1 MMSVWFFRRWFW
13 NFIAWIK
20 FALNKPLKIPVP
32 PVKSSLIEPV
42 PLSQAIAGLPIQNI
56 LVCGPAQIPKDER
69 SAAKSGVYKLQVWLY
84 SAYSAMQKGLPPV
97 DADPLLALKRAYTW
111 LHRSKFEPPELPAE
125 YLASPDLGS
134 LAVRGPYEGY
144 LQACGNDQYE
154 WDLTNLGRFEV
165 HTGLRR
171 LGARVLFRLDPL
183 RRGLQAF
190 QIDTEL
196 GSSRLDDADWEL
208 SKKIALGA
216 VSAHTSLVRHF
227 NWVHL
232 AGGGALGMAI
242 RNRLPGTHPICR
254 LLWPMTYDTQQ
265 NADMVTRGQM
275 LPGGDFETTFP
286 FTFSGMCALFEQT
299 YAGFRIAHSDPEV
312 DARARGVLGQGFDT
326 PSQDNLQTLFAV
338 LHEHA
343 RHYTRIYYSDG
354 QAGSGH
360 AQVANDVALMEWLDE
375 LNALTP
381 NGVEVTRANVTF
393 DNLTRLLARCMYL
406 QTVQHEL
413 LGGFLWN
420 YQLWTHRQPVRV
432 AVDGKREPLDVYQR
446 LVNANYNLNVH
457 RRELIHDFSHLALDA
472 PGKAAM
478 EKFNRELVA
487 LQASME
493 QQPWAVWK
501 LYPRALKVSINA

>member
-1 MMSVWFFRRWFW
+1 MMITWFIRRWFW

-32 PVKSSLIEPV
+32 PVKSTPIQPV
-42 PLSQAIAGLPIQNI
+42 PLSLAIVGVPIDNI
-56 LVCGPAQIPKDER
+56 LVCAPGQIPSDER
-69 SAAKSGVYKLQVWLY
+69 SAVKSGVYKLQVWLY
-84 SAYSAMQKGLPPV
+84 SAFSAMQAGLPPV
-97 DADPLLALKRAYTW
+97 DPDPRLALKRAYTW
-111 LHRSKFEPPELPAE
+111 LHRTKFAPPVLPAE
-125 YLASPDLGS
+125 FLGSPDLGS

-144 LQACGNDQYE
+144 LQACGDGIFQ
-154 WDLTNLGRFEV
+154 WDLTSLGRFEV
-165 HTGLRR
+165 HSGLRP
-171 LGARVLFRLDPL
+171 LGVRVLFKVEPL
-183 RRGLQAF
+183 RRGLLAY

-196 GSSRLDDADWEL
+196 GSSLLNDADWEL
-208 SKKIALGA
+208 SKKIALCA

-232 AGGGALGMAI
+232 AGGGALGIAI
-242 RNRLPGTHPICR
+242 RNRLPGTHPVTR

-286 FTFSGMCALFEQT
+286 FSFVGMCQLFEQT
-299 YAGFRIAHSDPEV
+299 HGGFRIAHNDPEV
-312 DARARGVLGQGFDT
+312 DAQARGVLGQGFDT
-326 PSQDNLQTLFAV
+326 PTHDNLRALFAV
-338 LHEHA
+338 MHEHA

-354 QAGSGH
+354 KAGSGH
-360 AQVANDVALMEWLDE
+360 AAVAQDAALLEWLDE

-381 NGVEVTRANVTF
+381 NGVEVNRANVTF
-393 DNLTRLLARCMYL
+393 DNLSRLLARFMYM
-406 QTVQHEL
+406 QAVAHEL

-432 AVDGKREPLDVYQR
+432 AVDGRREPLDVYQR
-446 LVNANYNLNVH
+446 LINANYNLNVH
-457 RRELIHDFSHLALDA
+457 RRELIHDFTNLALDA

-478 EKFNRELVA
+478 EKFNAELVA

-493 QQPWAVWK
+493 LQPWAAWK

>member
-1 MMSVWFFRRWFW
+1 MMIPWFFRRWFW

-20 FALNKPLKIPVP
+20 FALNKPLKIPLP
-32 PVKSSLIEPV
+32 PAKSALIEAV
-42 PLSQAIAGLPIQNI
+42 PLSRAIVGLPIDNI
-56 LVCGPAQIPKDER
+56 LVCGPAQIPSDER
-69 SAAKSGVYKLQVWLY
+69 SVAKSAVYKLQVWLY
-84 SAYSAMQKGLPPV
+84 SAYSAMQAGLPPI
-97 DADPLLALKRAYTW
+97 DPDPLLALKRAYTW
-111 LHRSKFEPPELPAE
+111 LHRTKFEPPVMPAE

-144 LQACGNDQYE
+144 LQACGDGHFQ
-154 WDLTNLGRFEV
+154 WDLRGLGRFEV
-165 HTGLRR
+165 HPGLRR
-171 LGARVLFRLDPL
+171 LGVRVLFKVDPL
-183 RRGLQAF
+183 RRALQAF

-196 GSSRLDDADWEL
+196 GTSLLDDADWEL
-208 SKKIALGA
+208 SKKMALCA

-232 AGGGALGMAI
+232 AGGGALGIAM

-286 FTFSGMCALFEQT
+286 FSFSGMCQLFEQT
-299 YAGFRIAHSDPEV
+299 YAEFRIAHDDPAV
-312 DARARGVLGQGFDT
+312 DAASRGILGQGFDT
-326 PSQDNLQTLFAV
+326 PTQDNLQALFAV
-338 LHEHA
+338 MHEHA

-354 QAGSGH
+354 KAGSGH
-360 AQVANDVALMEWLDE
+360 AAVADDAALMAWLDE

-393 DNLTRLLARCMYL
+393 DRLTRLLARFMYL

-457 RRELIHDFSHLALDA
+457 RRELMHDFGKLALDEA
-472 PGKAAM
+472 GRAAM
-478 EKFNRELVA
+478 EKFNRDLIG
-487 LQASME
+487 LQASMDL
-493 QQPWAVWK
+493 QPWAAWK

>member
-1 MMSVWFFRRWFW
+1 MMIEWFFRRWFW

-32 PVKSSLIEPV
+32 PLKSALIEPV
-42 PLSQAIAGLPIQNI
+42 PLSQAIIGLPIHNI
-56 LVCGPAQIPKDER
+56 LVCAAGQIPCDER
-69 SAAKSGVYKLQVWLY
+69 SAVKTGVYKLQVWLY
-84 SAYSAMQKGLPPV
+84 SAYSAMQRGLPPV
-97 DADPLLALKRAYTW
+97 DADPLQALKHAYTG
-111 LHRSKFEPPELPAE
+111 LHRSKFAAPVLPAE

-144 LQACGNDQYE
+144 LRACGDGQFE
-154 WDLTNLGRFEV
+154 WDLMSLGGYEV
-165 HTGLRR
+165 HPGLRR
-171 LGARVLFRLDPL
+171 LGVRVLFKVDPL

-196 GSSRLDDADWEL
+196 GMSRLDDADWEL
-208 SKKIALGA
+208 SKKLALCA

-232 AGGGALGMAI
+232 AAGGALGIAL
-242 RNRLPGTHPICR
+242 RNRQPGTHPLCR

-286 FTFSGMCALFEQT
+286 FSFKGMCQLFDQS
-299 YAGFRIAHSDPEV
+299 YGDFRIADNDPEV
-312 DARARGVLGQGFDT
+312 DAQSRGILGQAFDT
-326 PSQDNLQTLFAV
+326 PSHDNLRALFA
-338 LHEHA
+338 LMHEHA
-343 RHYTRIYYSDG
+343 RHYSRIYYRDG
-354 QAGSGH
+354 TAGSGH
-360 AQVANDVALMEWLDE
+360 AAVTDDAALLDWLDE

-381 NGVEVTRANVTF
+381 NGVEVTRANLTF
-393 DNLTRLLARCMYL
+393 DNLTRLLARCMFM

-432 AVDGKREPLDVYQR
+432 AVDGKREPRDVYQR

-472 PGKAAM
+472 TGKAAM
-478 EKFNRELVA
+478 DKFNRDLVA
-487 LQASME
+487 LQADME
-493 QQPWAVWK
+493 QQPWAAWK